1 MRHGPT
7 IITTDSNG
15 LYRVRREFWDTGD
28 WEVAGVAFWN
38 QNDRF
43 ATITDT
49 LENARKLADWAKAQG
64 LTLTSPP
71 RYYFYDG
78 PMTLPWN
85 RRYEVAFTL
94 P

>member
-1 MRHGPT
+1 VPRFVSETAVEIHYSRQSHYRA

-15 LYRVRREFWDTGD
+15 LYRVRREFWDAGD

-49 LENARKLADWAKAQG
+49 LEIARNLVCESLAE
-64 LTLTSPP
+64 TP
-71 RYYFYDG
+71 DG
-78 PMTLPWN
+78 IEATD
-85 RRYEVAFTL
+85 
-94 P
+94 